1 MELTQDVTLRLTEG
15 ECRDFVIELGELEG
29 IADSLS
35 PGGLN
40 TMTGLVT
47 LRNLRDLLERH
58 GLGIRQAQLENEV
71 AYHRSHAAQPPAY
84 GPWVRR

>member
-1 MELTQDVTLRLTEG
+1 MELTQDVTLKLTEAD
-15 ECRDFVIELGELEG
+15 CRNYVIELGELEG

-58 GLGIRQAQLENEV
+58 GLGVRQQVLENEV
-71 AYHRSHAAQPPAY
+71 AYIRSLPAQPGY
-84 GPWVRR
+84 GPWVQR